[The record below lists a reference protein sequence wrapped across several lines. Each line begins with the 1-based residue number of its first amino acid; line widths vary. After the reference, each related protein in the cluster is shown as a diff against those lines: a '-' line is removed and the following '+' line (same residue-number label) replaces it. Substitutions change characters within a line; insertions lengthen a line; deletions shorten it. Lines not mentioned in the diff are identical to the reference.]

1 MSTSCGSDTV
11 VEEDLAEFFELLDED
26 FFNNDEFSN
35 SCLESIVDD
44 AAKVENVIK
53 CDQCEKTYKS
63 KQGLSRHKNSKRP
76 TIKKDKLHPA
86 TYKKFVNDAARKLS
100 QDNCYSDDTKQQLS
114 SFEWTLDQAIES
126 FQHIKTIVAD
136 YNGNAEKFYPLFF
149 DIYCSKPLFPSLS
162 RKCGR
167 ILGIHV
173 SSHIVPHLYSSLSSI
188 SSSSSSS
195 GSTSSSTPK
204 IIRFTEKEKNIIF
217 YLSGYVFHTVFTKLK
232 RASNKLNWTTKQM
245 YFDLLLAGKKMED
258 DEFIRPNEKLVNVKD
273 RGGLWRMDKS
283 VIGIFEECEEYFR
296 INVVDKDATTNIDAN
311 SMVDDLL
318 KNTSILAS
326 MSTLR
331 NKCSQVVDEESS
343 LNLLQDLLTL
353 YFRTRTFSYVKQK
366 CDQFKFENKKQKM
379 KSLRTSIKKASAT
392 LDMGH

>member
-1 MSTSCGSDTV
+1 MATSCGSDTV
-11 VEEDLAEFFELLDED
+11 VEEDLAEFFELVDED
-26 FFNNDEFSN
+26 FFNIDEISN

-44 AAKVENVIK
+44 AGKVENVIK
-53 CDQCEKTYKS
+53 CDQCEKTCKS
-63 KQGLSRHKNSKRP
+63 KQGLSRHKNSKHP

-86 TYKKFVNDAARKLS
+86 TYKKFVNDAACKLS
-100 QDNCYSDDTKQQLS
+100 QDDCYSDDTKQQLS
-114 SFEWTLDQAIES
+114 SFKWTLDQAIES
-126 FQHIKTIVAD
+126 FQHIKTIVTD

-173 SSHIVPHLYSSLSSI
+173 SSHIVSHLNSSLSSL
-188 SSSSSSS
+188 SSSSNTS
-195 GSTSSSTPK
+195 SSSTPK
-204 IIRFTEKEKNIIF
+204 VIRFTEKEKNIIF

-232 RASNKLNWTTKQM
+232 RASNKLNCTTKQM
-245 YFDLLLAGKKMED
+245 YLDED
-258 DEFIRPNEKLVNVKD
+258 DEVIRSNEKLVNVKD
-273 RGGLWRMDKS
+273 RGGLWKMDKC

-331 NKCSQVVDEESS
+331 NKCSQVVMKNRPSICYKIFSHYIFELEHSRMLS
-343 LNLLQDLLTL
+343 KNVINLNLKTKN
-353 YFRTRTFSYVKQK
+353 RK
-366 CDQFKFENKKQKM
+366 
-379 KSLRTSIKKASAT
+379 
-392 LDMGH
+392 